1 MARTFRFKLTLNDQN
16 DPKDKHAF
24 NEFNWLDLVAAE
36 EQSRVEAKM
45 SEIVRKKAE
54 LTGQR
59 DPMRPLDPFASD
71 DEDQIQ
77 QLAKK
82 FEAKY
87 GKHLPKLY
95 FFDMCVVFIPPPRI
109 PVVQN
114 ILIIYFCRECIRT
127 HKKEEKSSQG

>member
-16 DPKDKHAF
+16 DPTDKHSF
-24 NEFNWLDLVAAE
+24 SKFNWLDLVAAE

-59 DPMRPLDPFASD
+59 DPLRPLDPFASD

-77 QLAKK
+77 QLSKK

-87 GKHLPKLY
+87 GKHIPKL
-95 FFDMCVVFIPPPRI
+95 
-109 PVVQN
+109 
-114 ILIIYFCRECIRT
+114 
-127 HKKEEKSSQG
+127 